1 MGELGSLYVYWLCFM
16 GQINE
21 RMCKLIYKQI
31 VTSFVIDWCYW

>member
-1 MGELGSLYVYWLCFM
+1 MGEMGSLYVYWLCFM

-21 RMCKLIYKQI
+21 PMCKLIYKQI